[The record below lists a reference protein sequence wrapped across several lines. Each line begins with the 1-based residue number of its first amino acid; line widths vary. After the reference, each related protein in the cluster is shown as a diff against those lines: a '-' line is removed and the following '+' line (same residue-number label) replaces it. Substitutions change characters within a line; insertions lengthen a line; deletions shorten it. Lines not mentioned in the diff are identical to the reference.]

1 MMPHPT
7 SSTLFP
13 YTTLFRSDQ
22 PHDARGRRI
31 GGVELRRLEEL
42 PSRVR
47 PTCGMH
53 HLRPADAIV
62 SAIAVGLQNALK
74 LSQEFLGPVAPPPQA
89 EVEHHATS
97 RPAVLPQIRL
107 VVLPSPIV
115 HLHINC
121 RFIGLDVTTAE

>member
-1 MMPHPT
+1 MAASLLIDAVWHT
-7 SSTLFP
+7 VWA
-13 YTTLFRSDQ
+13 TTPDNSAVQ
-22 PHDARGRRI
+22 I
-31 GGVELRRLEEL
+31 M
-42 PSRVR
+42 R

-89 EVEHHATS
+89 EVEHHATP

-115 HLHINC
+115 HLHING
-121 RFIGLDVTTAE
+121 RFICLNVTTAE